1 MNETQ
6 AECLNLHC
14 KQKRRRRWDQ
24 LSNKAKGHAMGL
36 GSAALQERQRALRTP
51 VPDST
56 FLINST
62 KGPLTGTDWALTVVF
77 LLSMALG
84 TVLTIRR

>member
-1 MNETQ
+1 MK
-6 AECLNLHC
+6 CLS
-14 KQKRRRRWDQ
+14 RTRM
-24 LSNKAKGHAMGL
+24 GHAMGL
-36 GSAALQERQRALRTP
+36 GNAALQERQRAMHTP

-77 LLSMALG
+77 LLSMTLG
-84 TVLTIRR
+84 TVLTVRH